1 MTAMLPTNPV
11 AELVGTSVATIQP
24 SATLRQAVDAF
35 AADSVGLLVMVDPS
49 GVQGVVSERDIINA
63 LADGIDLDIERVRDV
78 ATLDLLTVDE
88 QASVLDAA
96 RAMAAA
102 EIRHIAVARDGV
114 VTGVLSIRDILNVL
128 VQAAD

>member
-1 MTAMLPTNPV
+1 MTAILPTNPV
-11 AELVGTSVATIQP
+11 AELVDTSVATIQP
-24 SATLRQAVDAF
+24 SATLREAVDAF
-35 AADSVGLLVMVDPS
+35 AADSVGLLVMVDAS